1 MLDQERKEEREERK
15 KLDTFINEDDND
27 SLDGFIVFS
36 GDDDSDVEII
46 PRPPSSSSSKGTGRG
61 GSSSRGSSVA
71 RENIPDP
78 ANNGKW
84 REREGERGNNE
95 VHVHKGEREIR
106 KRRKNGRKTNI

>member
-1 MLDQERKEEREERK
+1 MWNHPRVLILDQERKDEREERK
-15 KLDTFINEDDND
+15 KLDNFVNDDDED

-36 GDDDSDVEII
+36 GNEDSDVEII

-78 ANNGKW
+78 PANNG
-84 REREGERGNNE
+84 E
-95 VHVHKGEREIR
+95 
-106 KRRKNGRKTNI
+106 